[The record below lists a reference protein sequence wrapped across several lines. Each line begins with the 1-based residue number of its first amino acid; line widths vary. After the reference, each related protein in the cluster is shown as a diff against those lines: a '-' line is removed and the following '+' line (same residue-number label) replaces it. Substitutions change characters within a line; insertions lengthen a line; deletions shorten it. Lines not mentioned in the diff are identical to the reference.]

1 MGGLQYCFEQ
11 KKRGSKD
18 NKMMRLTNHKN
29 RQIPNLFFSKGNI
42 ISLKNDE
49 DKNNS
54 DSEISKNNTIENKDK
69 YITIKKYKK
78 KRSKNL
84 SVDNNHTNHTI
95 RKNTYDT
102 NSEKKSNFRKKNF
115 MNYETIGEGRFG
127 KICFCVKLS
136 GAERYTVKIFNK
148 LTEKKKKRITN
159 NLERIYKLDHK
170 NILKAIEV
178 NENDMIE
185 EFGDLSIL
193 YESVNSRSVDEI
205 MKEFGGFDEKLL
217 KIYIKQILEGLK
229 YLHENKIYHKN
240 LKPTNI
246 LVDEGNIKISDCLV
260 DSLILGNSK
269 SIFKDLLK
277 SEKINYY
284 IPPFFIKEMNDYK
297 DKLTN
302 ASDATSFD
310 EKAFTQWK
318 SFDLWCLG
326 CSIIEVASKK
336 KPWSHYNFKDNL
348 DFLKFI
354 GSTNLVPTI
363 PQKLSAQC
371 HELLQVLF
379 NYKLTKEKD
388 IYEKIFN
395 LDFFKENTESNINNN
410 KNNNNLSETQTNG
423 HHSDDSNSFSSN
435 NPNSESGIQLGQYL
449 AKNKVTNLLNSN
461 DNASFS
467 VSYTI
472 EESNSLAQ
480 SFNKLN
486 QSNSIAGKRNMNVI
500 INNNM
505 MEKVEEAQ
513 AQNEYSPD
521 YVKVK
526 KENNFEL

>member
-1 MGGLQYCFEQ
+1 M
-11 KKRGSKD
+11 
-18 NKMMRLTNHKN
+18 
-29 RQIPNLFFSKGNI
+29 
-42 ISLKNDE
+42 
-49 DKNNS
+49 
-54 DSEISKNNTIENKDK
+54 
-69 YITIKKYKK
+69 
-78 KRSKNL
+78 
-84 SVDNNHTNHTI
+84 
-95 RKNTYDT
+95 
-102 NSEKKSNFRKKNF
+102 
-115 MNYETIGEGRFG
+115 
-127 KICFCVKLS
+127 
-136 GAERYTVKIFNK
+136 
-148 LTEKKKKRITN
+148 
-159 NLERIYKLDHK
+159 
-170 NILKAIEV
+170 
-178 NENDMIE
+178 
-185 EFGDLSIL
+185 
-193 YESVNSRSVDEI
+193 
-205 MKEFGGFDEKLL
+205 
-217 KIYIKQILEGLK
+217 
-229 YLHENKIYHKN
+229 
-240 LKPTNI
+240 
-246 LVDEGNIKISDCLV
+246 DEGNIKISDCLV

-467 VSYTI
+467 VSYTM